1 MTATASPPR
10 PFWRQDDP
18 ILNEDGATVRGGM
31 WPHQREWWNLPNFIR
46 GLVTGYGGG
55 KSFMLGK
62 RMIWLARENAPVP
75 VATVSPTYPIA
86 RETIVRTIDDLC
98 SGRSSGREFSH
109 RLYKRYPFEF
119 QIQFGESVGTI
130 LCFSGEHPDRL
141 KGTNL
146 AAAGIDEPFLQQHAV
161 LDQMLARVR
170 HPDARVREINLTGTP
185 EELNWGYDL
194 LFGELRQRYDVGLVQ
209 ASSRKNLSLPAGYV
223 DRMAQAFDDKH
234 AQAFIEGQ
242 FVNLSTGQVYHC
254 VDPERNFV
262 EAPPGVDDWEQ
273 CAGMDFNVNP
283 MAYVVFA
290 RNGDRLHFL
299 REYEKPNSDTP
310 EACAELRADFP
321 KLRDVYPDVTGQARK
336 TAAAGKSDHDQIRM
350 SGLTVR
356 AHRAQASRRD
366 RFNSVNAALRSGN
379 VTIGPECK
387 KLRRYLQ
394 SYTFEGMNE
403 TAQKA
408 MSHLLDAFGYPVEFL
423 LPVHK
428 HEFSLY

>member
-1 MTATASPPR
+1 MLDEA
-10 PFWRQDDP
+10 
-18 ILNEDGATVRGGM
+18 GATVRGGM
-31 WPHQREWWNLPNFIR
+31 WQHQRDWWALPNFIR

-62 RMIWLARENAPVP
+62 RMIWLALANAPVP

-98 SGRSSGREFSH
+98 TGRARFEVGFSY
-109 RLYKRYPFEF
+109 RLFKRYPFEF
-119 QIQFGESVGTI
+119 QIRCGARIGTI

-146 AAAGIDEPFLQQHAV
+146 AAAGIDEPFIQQHAV

-170 HPDARVREINLTGTP
+170 HPDAKVREINLTGTP

-194 LFGELRQRYDVGLVQ
+194 LFGDLKPRYDVGLVQ
-209 ASSRKNLSLPAGYV
+209 ASSRKNQSLPAGYV
-223 DRMAQAFDDKH
+223 DRMAQAFDERH
-234 AQAFIEGQ
+234 ASAFIDGQ

-254 VDPERNFV
+254 VDTVRNFTDTPTGI
-262 EAPPGVDDWEQ
+262 ENWELG
-273 CAGMDFNVNP
+273 AGMDFNVNP
-283 MAYVVFA
+283 MAYCVFA
-290 RNGDRLHFL
+290 RNGDRIHFL

-310 EACAELRADFP
+310 EACANLRADYP
-321 KLRDVYPDVTGQARK
+321 KLDEVFPDVTGQARK

-350 SGLTVR
+350 AGMTVR
-356 AHRAQASRRD
+356 AHRAQCSRRD

-408 MSHLLDAFGYPVEFL
+408 MSHLLDAAGYPIEFL

-428 HEFSLY
+428 QEFALY